1 MLKETLL
8 KFFKID
14 GLIENISGYIE
25 ARAELLKIEV
35 KEEITRSMAKLSFIL
50 AVTIC
55 FLIAIIFMSVGLA
68 FYIGQ
73 LINPVVGFLIVG
85 ALYFLGG
92 IVISYNK
99 EAISHRLEKKNKR
112 NSEAKEEVIWNFLNR
127 TILKRNCL
135 KDQRYIVKRLKKKQ
149 NLFQQRLKKL

>member
-99 EAISHRLEKKNKR
+99 EAISHRLEKKI
-112 NSEAKEEVIWNFLNR
+112 KE
-127 TILKRNCL
+127 
-135 KDQRYIVKRLKKKQ
+135 IVKQKKK
-149 NLFQQRLKKL
+149 